1 MGTPRKTR
9 EEIQQEEEAIIT
21 EKFLRKYH
29 LILLDEND
37 LLAVKEIAIDLRGT
51 AFLKPLQVFNM
62 PVGERF
68 MTSYLAAIVKQNF
81 IVIRKLDELVKKLDK

>member
-1 MGTPRKTR
+1 MGVPRKTR
-9 EEIQQEEEAIIT
+9 EEIQQEEEAIVT

-29 LILLDEND
+29 LTQLDEND
-37 LLAVKEIAIDLRGT
+37 LLALREIAIDLRGT
-51 AFLKPLQVFNM
+51 ALLKPLQVFNM

-81 IVIRKLDELVKKLDK
+81 IIIRKLGELVKNLDK